1 VNNERVD
8 GKGEAR
14 DKDRAINMSGTV
26 FVLDD
31 EGVKLVAKLRSMWIP
46 KVLQQA

>member
-1 VNNERVD
+1 MNRVE

-14 DKDRAINMSGTV
+14 DKDRYINVSGSV
-26 FVLDD
+26 FVPDD
-31 EGVKLVAKLRSMWIP
+31 GGVKLVAKFRSMWLP